1 MEGSGMAAEDQ
12 KFLEDNCVMLCG
24 DGACITE
31 EKRCDGKVDCIDR
44 RDEHDCQS
52 EYRVLTYSFVAYAH
66 SFTLPCHVLPMKISS
81 FVSKL
86 LICLKNCRKMRK
98 SQQKTIN
105 SVMNIIQKISQ
116 NLKVFS
122 MRFLSDLIPCRD
134 VSGVLSIIHDFIIFD
149 SFFTCTS
156 A

>member
-1 MEGSGMAAEDQ
+1 MAAEDQ
-12 KFLEDNCVMLCG
+12 KFLEENCVMLCG

-52 EYRVLTYSFVAYAH
+52 EYRVLTHFSVTYTLVHVALQRIADQNLE
-66 SFTLPCHVLPMKISS
+66 F
-81 FVSKL
+81 
-86 LICLKNCRKMRK
+86 CLKVTNL
-98 SQQKTIN
+98 SQKLSKNQEILAKTEN
-105 SVMNIIQKISQ
+105 SATSITQKISP

-149 SFFTCTS
+149 SFFIPMS
-156 A
+156 

>member
-1 MEGSGMAAEDQ
+1 MAAEDQ
-12 KFLEDNCVMLCG
+12 KFLEENCVMLCG

-98 SQQKTIN
+98 SQQKN
-105 SVMNIIQKISQ
+105 GKFCDEYHPENIS
-116 NLKVFS
+116 
-122 MRFLSDLIPCRD
+122 
-134 VSGVLSIIHDFIIFD
+134 
-149 SFFTCTS
+149 
-156 A
+156 